1 MGGGVPGVK
10 PHPLTRAQARALL
23 DEIGRRRDGPRNRAL
38 FAAMYRGGL
47 RVLEACRQELV
58 DWDPANKG
66 GASVLRVSHPKG
78 EASWGWHRSVGLDP
92 IATAMIVEWVE
103 QRGLASGPLFITA
116 AGESVHPSHV
126 RRLLRRVAAD
136 LEVGR
141 RVHPHCLRHTFARE
155 LYDEGK
161 GIREIQ
167 LALGHSSLDTTQK
180 YLQSIGA
187 TEAVAATMEREAW

>member
-1 MGGGVPGVK
+1 MK

-38 FAAMYRGGL
+38 FCLMYRGGL
-47 RVLEACRQELV
+47 RVLEACRQELI
-58 DWDPANKG
+58 DWEPANKDN
-66 GASVLRVSHPKG
+66 ASVLRVSHPKG
-78 EASWGWHRSVGLDP
+78 ERTWGWHRAVGLDP
-92 IATAMIVEWVE
+92 IATAIIAAWVDK
-103 QRGLASGPLFITA
+103 RGAAPGPMFTTA

-126 RRLLRRVAAD
+126 RRLLRRVASD

-141 RVHPHCLRHTFARE
+141 RVHPHCLRHTYARE

-187 TEAVAATMEREAW
+187 TEAVAATMDREEW